1 MWILSIK
8 LKSPCSSRRDFT
20 NWSISPATTTLFY
33 AHLFGDA
40 GHCPS
45 HLAITEAKWAKGKVV
60 SETMGPLRLWWFPV
74 PVRKNCICHTHTL
87 TENSSS
93 QSLSGSRTWR
103 HARFPHPPV
112 SPRKWVPSLLPECSS
127 VLHMGGAFRCTCL
140 EVTPSVWVCL
150 TSQRSSAMGRV
161 VKYFPSKLWKEK
173 LPGGKNGPPEEVIPA
188 LTCIAL
194 CSKGNSKPLNPSVA
208 HILQPVHLQGS
219 FRHVA
224 ELLRAS
230 SSVYL
235 DMCRI
240 TKGTWQSPS
249 WGEMV
254 AQRIRAAG

>member
-93 QSLSGSRTWR
+93 QSLSGARTGR

-150 TSQRSSAMGRV
+150 TSQRSSAMGRA

-173 LPGGKNGPPEEVIPA
+173 LPGGKSVHLRKLFLHWPA
-188 LTCIAL
+188 LLFALKETPNLWIQVWPIFYSLFTYKVHSDMLQNYWGHPAVSTWTC
-194 CSKGNSKPLNPSVA
+194 V
-208 HILQPVHLQGS
+208 
-219 FRHVA
+219 
-224 ELLRAS
+224 ELLRAPGR
-230 SSVYL
+230 VHHEE
-235 DMCRI
+235 RWWPR
-240 TKGTWQSPS
+240 G
-249 WGEMV
+249 
-254 AQRIRAAG
+254 